1 MESNEIQRPV
11 RRADR
16 SIDSD
21 DAASLLS
28 HGTYGVLSTVAGDG
42 TPYAVPLSYI
52 FRNGAIYFHCATEG
66 RKLDNLAANSA
77 VSFCVVGHTRTLP
90 REFATEYESAIASG
104 NASPVFGE
112 EKREALVGILEKYS
126 PDFMA
131 SRLKYLAAKLE
142 QVTVIRID
150 VDYLSG
156 KARRS

>member
-1 MESNEIQRPV
+1 LPINDVS
-11 RRADR
+11 
-16 SIDSD
+16 
-21 DAASLLS
+21 
-28 HGTYGVLSTVAGDG
+28 
-42 TPYAVPLSYI
+42 LSYI

-90 REFATEYESAIASG
+90 REFATEHESAIASG

-131 SRLKYLAAKLE
+131 SGLNYLAAKLE

>member
-1 MESNEIQRPV
+1 MQRAM

-16 SIDSD
+16 AMDLEN
-21 DAASLLS
+21 AAALLS
-28 HGTYGVLSTVAGDG
+28 QGTYGVLSTVGGDG
-42 TPYAVPLSYI
+42 KPYAVPLSYI

-77 VSFCVVGHTRTLP
+77 VSFCVIGQTKTLP

-126 PDFMA
+126 ADFME
-131 SRLKYLAAKLE
+131 SGLKYLAGQLE
-142 QVTVIRID
+142 RVSVIRID
-150 VDYLSG
+150 VDHVSG

>member
-1 MESNEIQRPV
+1 MQRPM

-16 SIDSD
+16 AMDLE
-21 DAASLLS
+21 DAAALLA
-28 HGTYGVLSTVAGDG
+28 HGTYGVLSTVGGDG
-42 TPYAVPLSYI
+42 KPYAFPLSYI

-77 VSFCVVGHTRTLP
+77 VSFCVIGQTKTLP

-126 PDFMA
+126 ADFME
-131 SRLKYLAAKLE
+131 SGLKYLAGQLE
-142 QVTVIRID
+142 RVSVIRID
-150 VDYLSG
+150 VDHVSG